1 MNKSQIIDLL
11 KDGAYLDS
19 AQQRFY
25 HSSFIRKGWRA
36 MTWQNISFS
45 AAQTALKGTKYEVA
59 YNDGI
64 YKSKTIN

>member
-1 MNKSQIIDLL
+1 MNKSQIIHLL

-25 HSSFIRKGWRA
+25 HPSFIRKGWRA

-45 AAQTALKGTKYEVA
+45 AAETALKGTEYEVE
-59 YNDGI
+59 YNDGVL
-64 YKSKTIN
+64 KSKTSN